1 MHVVGPRG
9 GTIYTKYTPRTYM
22 FGYCMNFWVL
32 SKVWKYLENSK
43 TNQNV
48 FENLAVNLLYETVI

>member
-1 MHVVGPRG
+1 VPRG

-32 SKVWKYLENSK
+32 SKV
-43 TNQNV
+43 
-48 FENLAVNLLYETVI
+48 